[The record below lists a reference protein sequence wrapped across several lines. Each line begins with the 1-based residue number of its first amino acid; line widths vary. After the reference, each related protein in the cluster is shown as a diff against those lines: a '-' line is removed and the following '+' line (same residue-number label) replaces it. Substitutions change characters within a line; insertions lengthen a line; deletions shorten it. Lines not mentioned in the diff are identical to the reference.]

1 MPPDGVRKRFV
12 TPRSSMI
19 GATGR
24 TVRATQSERNPYGRC
39 GRFGRFD
46 RSAATGAHV
55 RSALEKVKTRL
66 PLTYQILAFQVAIIL
81 VSALLGAAAAIW
93 QASQALDQQYEER
106 SLAIARSVASDSTIR
121 HALLAGDP
129 GGSIQNTAEEVRKS
143 TGATYVVVADRRG
156 IRFSHPNPAMI
167 GKPVDENPADV
178 LAGHTWVGIQRGTLG
193 ISARG
198 KAPIFEN
205 GQVIGLVSVGFLE
218 TTVYQQLFAELP
230 GFAVTALLALGLG
243 VAGSVLLASRLK
255 RQTFGLEP
263 YEIAGLLEEREASL
277 QGIHEGAR
285 ATDRDGTITL
295 ANDEARRL
303 LGLPADC
310 VGRKVAQVLPP
321 GRLLKFLSGGL
332 NDEDEVLLAGDRVL
346 VASRRAIRVRGL
358 EIGHVA
364 TLRDTTE
371 LTGLARG
378 LGVDSLTD
386 ALRAQAH
393 EYSNRLHT
401 IAGLVQ
407 MGRGDDAMKLIAQT
421 SGVHQELT
429 EALLDRVGDPV
440 LGALLLAKAAVAS
453 ERGIELRVSDD
464 TVMTRSALDS
474 EDLITLLGN
483 LIDNALDAA
492 GSLGGERWVSVS
504 VTGHQDEVV
513 IRVHDSGPGVP
524 ESLNGQIF
532 QEGFSTKSGPGRKRR
547 GFGLALVRQVAHRHG
562 GEVSVVND
570 GGALFTVRLPLRV
583 TAGT

>member
-1 MPPDGVRKRFV
+1 VKR
-12 TPRSSMI
+12 
-19 GATGR
+19 
-24 TVRATQSERNPYGRC
+24 
-39 GRFGRFD
+39 
-46 RSAATGAHV
+46 
-55 RSALEKVKTRL
+55 RL
-66 PLTYQILAFQVAIIL
+66 PLAYQILVFQVAIIL
-81 VSALLGAAAAIW
+81 SSALMGTAAAVW
-93 QASQALDQQYEER
+93 QAGQELDHQYEQR
-106 SLAIARSVASDSTIR
+106 SLAIAESVASDSTIQD
-121 HALLAGDP
+121 ALLSGDP
-129 GGSIQNTAEEVRKS
+129 SGVIQKAAEQVRRA
-143 TGATYVVVADRRG
+143 TGATYVVVTDRAG
-156 IRFSHPNPAMI
+156 IRYSHPNPALI
-167 GKPVDENPADV
+167 GQPVDEGPGAV
-178 LAGHTWVGIQRGTLG
+178 LAGNTWVGVQRGTLG
-193 ISARG
+193 VSARG
-198 KAPIFEN
+198 KAPIFYK
-205 GQVIGLVSVGFLE
+205 GGVIGMVSVGFLE
-218 TTVYQQLFAELP
+218 TTVFNQLLAELP
-230 GFAVTALLALGLG
+230 GFAVTVLLALGLG
-243 VAGSVLLASRLK
+243 VAGSWLLASRLK

-263 YEIAGLLEEREASL
+263 FEIAGLLEEREASL
-277 QGIHEGAR
+277 QGIHEGAI

-295 ANDEARRL
+295 ANDEVRRL
-303 LGLPADC
+303 LALPPDC
-310 VGRKVAQVLPP
+310 VGRRVSQVLPP

-364 TLRDTTE
+364 TLRDSTE

-407 MGRGDDAMKLIAQT
+407 MGRGDEAMKLIAQT

-474 EDLITLLGN
+474 EDVITLLGN

-492 GSLGGERWVSVS
+492 ATSSTERWVSVS
-504 VTGHQDEVV
+504 VTEQQDEVV
-513 IRVHDSGPGVP
+513 ISVHDSGPGVP
-524 ESLNGQIF
+524 ENLNGQIF

-547 GFGLALVRQVAHRHG
+547 GFGLALVRQVANRHG
-562 GEVSVVND
+562 GRVSVVND

-583 TAGT
+583 TAAT